1 MRFKTRRISHEWSG
15 LSQSM
20 CADHS
25 LHLIWADTMSGVAE
39 ELGATQTLQIIYKK
53 IKNTEITVSFFFFK
67 KKKQW
72 IKHWDIYFKILMN
85 LISQLL
91 EDEIAIE
98 NTIQS
103 IKRVHE

>member
-53 IKNTEITVSFFFFK
+53 IKNTEITVSFFFFL
-67 KKKQW
+67 KKQW

>member
-1 MRFKTRRISHEWSG
+1 
-15 LSQSM
+15 
-20 CADHS
+20 
-25 LHLIWADTMSGVAE
+25 MSGAAE

-53 IKNTEITVSFFFFK
+53 IKKYWDHSIFFFF
-67 KKKQW
+67 KKQW

-98 NTIQS
+98 NAIQS

>member
-1 MRFKTRRISHEWSG
+1 
-15 LSQSM
+15 
-20 CADHS
+20 
-25 LHLIWADTMSGVAE
+25 MSGVAE

-53 IKNTEITVSFFFFK
+53 IKILRSQYLYLFFFF
-67 KKKQW
+67 KKQW

-91 EDEIAIE
+91 EDEIVIE

>member
-1 MRFKTRRISHEWSG
+1 
-15 LSQSM
+15 
-20 CADHS
+20 
-25 LHLIWADTMSGVAE
+25 MSGVAE

-53 IKNTEITVSFFFFK
+53 IKNTEITVSFFFL
-67 KKKQW
+67 KQW

-103 IKRVHE
+103 IKRVHESPRCLSTG

>member
-1 MRFKTRRISHEWSG
+1 
-15 LSQSM
+15 
-20 CADHS
+20 
-25 LHLIWADTMSGVAE
+25 MSGVAE

-53 IKNTEITVSFFFFK
+53 IKILRSQYLFFFF
-67 KKKQW
+67 KKQW